1 MDLKSVEV
9 SANLRPMTDFRGV
22 DSCAFFYSA
31 STEAFH
37 LKHHGKD
44 LVSYEGAG
52 KGTEASPSAVRKA
65 ASVTAAAAAEIELL
79 LDNVNQLR
87 VKFVLAPI
95 KLRWL
100 DSFAFDYV
108 YSNSKLERIFL
119 TSNFF
124 YFLTLTL
131 FRN

>member
-9 SANLRPMTDFRGV
+9 SANLRPMTDFRGF
-22 DSCAFFYSA
+22 DSCAFSYSA

-65 ASVTAAAAAEIELL
+65 ASVSLELL

-108 YSNSKLERIFL
+108 YSNSKLERIFPTSNL
-119 TSNFF
+119 FYLSNFNFVSNFF
-124 YFLTLTL
+124 
-131 FRN
+131 